1 MSVEFQISFK
11 KSCKINS
18 AEQPYENG
26 LYLEG
31 NNGCIVILIHGLTGT
46 PNEMKFLANSLNKKG
61 YSVICP
67 RLANHGEPIEILK
80 NTKWQSFYQSVK
92 TAFTQANSSD
102 KIIFTAGLSM
112 GALLALLLAEEF
124 KDRIAGVSCLSP
136 TLFYDGW
143 NTPWYKCF
151 LPIVSHTP
159 LKYFF
164 YFKEDPPYGIK
175 NEQVRERLHRF
186 YSQARL
192 CDTEGIAQ
200 YGYPYFPVTLLH
212 QLHLLVRDLSKRLR
226 RINTPVQLIQAKE
239 DDVTSVKNSLFI
251 YDRVKSD
258 NKELV
263 LLENSYHLITA
274 DYERD
279 KVAQKV
285 EEFFSKIYSN
295 LQH

>member
-1 MSVEFQISFK
+1 
-11 KSCKINS
+11 
-18 AEQPYENG
+18 
-26 LYLEG
+26 
-31 NNGCIVILIHGLTGT
+31 
-46 PNEMKFLANSLNKKG
+46 
-61 YSVICP
+61 
-67 RLANHGEPIEILK
+67 
-80 NTKWQSFYQSVK
+80 
-92 TAFTQANSSD
+92 
-102 KIIFTAGLSM
+102 
-112 GALLALLLAEEF
+112 
-124 KDRIAGVSCLSP
+124 
-136 TLFYDGW
+136 
-143 NTPWYKCF
+143 
-151 LPIVSHTP
+151 
-159 LKYFF
+159 
-164 YFKEDPPYGIK
+164 
-175 NEQVRERLHRF
+175 LHRF